1 MRGSL
6 QIRPLL
12 PVYRGLDAADVLCLA
27 GHVQGKETFPIVR
40 ERSMAWPPETNHQ
53 QDDADTSLEG
63 RLTRSAPSGTTATH
77 ELEEEVIRLAA
88 RTRQEASGRRR
99 TGRLRLSRG
108 AAVGLAACV
117 LLGGGAAAVAVVELR
132 SYWSDMETGP
142 HGSYSFELPSGAEC
156 EVEKRMLSM
165 GPPGIENTGDY
176 SMTDEQE
183 AFARDM
189 NSDVQS
195 RVDEFVGTDEFQDQ
209 VEAQKE
215 VPSDEEWTDDAA
227 YFLAVDSTLSL
238 QLNDDYGDAMDEI
251 RVGGYS
257 MGHSCPGA
265 DFDGTWLDE
274 YGDMDDY
281 EAEREES
288 GG

>member
-1 MRGSL
+1 MVRPPTNGS
-6 QIRPLL
+6 QPE
-12 PVYRGLDAADVLCLA
+12 GGDDSLDERLA
-27 GHVQGKETFPIVR
+27 
-40 ERSMAWPPETNHQ
+40 
-53 QDDADTSLEG
+53 
-63 RLTRSAPSGTTATH
+63 RSAPSGTPVTP
-77 ELEEEVIRLAA
+77 ELEEELNRLSA
-88 RTRQEASGRRR
+88 RTRNEAGRRHR
-99 TGRLRLSRG
+99 IGRRRLSRG
-108 AAVGLAACV
+108 AAVGLAATI

-132 SYWSDMETGP
+132 SYWSDMETEP
-142 HGSYSFELPSGAEC
+142 HASYSFELPSGAEC

-165 GPPGIENTGDY
+165 GPPGVEDTGDY
-176 SMTDEQE
+176 SMTDEQD

-215 VPSDEEWTDDAA
+215 VPSDDEWTDDAA

-281 EAEREES
+281 ETEREES